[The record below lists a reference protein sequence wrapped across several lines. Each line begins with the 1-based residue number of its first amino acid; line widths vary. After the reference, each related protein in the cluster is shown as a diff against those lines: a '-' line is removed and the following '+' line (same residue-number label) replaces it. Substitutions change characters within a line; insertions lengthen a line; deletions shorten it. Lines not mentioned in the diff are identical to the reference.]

1 MAPRIAETLGAMT
14 PLPLVFSAPRRG
26 KPPRHLADLSAE
38 QRAEAVAALGE
49 KPFRAKQLSRHYF
62 ARLSVDAPSMTD
74 IPQPARAALVTE
86 LLPPLLTE
94 VRAVSCDNGATSKSL
109 WRAHDGTL
117 VESVV
122 MRYDDRATVCVSS
135 QAALAGGAT
144 CPPRRSPSRSGRRR
158 RRSGTAALGRP
169 GGCPTWCSW
178 AWASRWPTTGG
189 RWMRYTG
196 SATRS
201 PADSGSRSVRSPFP
215 RLDLCM
221 HYAGWRVKVLP

>member
-1 MAPRIAETLGAMT
+1 MT

-135 QAALAGGAT
+135 QAGCGMACPFCATGQGGLRRNLSTAEIT
-144 CPPRRSPSRSGRRR
+144 EQVRAAAAMVRDGGLGPP
-158 RRSGTAALGRP
+158 A
-169 GGCPTWCSW
+169 GCPTWCSW
-178 AWASRWPTTGG
+178 AWGSRWRTTGG
-189 RWMRYTG
+189 RWTRCAG

-201 PADSGSRSVRSPFP
+201 PADSGSRSVRSPCP
-215 RLDLCM
+215 
-221 HYAGWRVKVLP
+221 